1 MARSAKPPEP
11 PPLALKQ
18 PHDVARTRLQER
30 IDKGRQL
37 HGRQVNTGEEAEAF
51 NKEYEKW
58 DDYNGTLLDSLFT
71 NDSLVTEYN
80 WSVSMGL
87 IAYDETMGHKYRR
100 NLEHL
105 SKKIDQLESIFERI
119 ELIPLAPGVATSQQA
134 RSASPSTPSDRV
146 FIVHGHDAAGL
157 EMVARFIERVG
168 LSPVVLHEQPSGGRT
183 VIEKLEHHA
192 DVGFAVILLTP
203 DDEGKAKGNAELKP
217 RARQNVVLEL
227 GYFVGHLGRH
237 RVCALH
243 RGPIELPS
251 DILGVVYV
259 AFDEGGGWRLPLA
272 RELKQAGFNIDMNR
286 AM

>member
-1 MARSAKPPEP
+1 MARTAKPPEP

-18 PHDVARTRLQER
+18 PHDVARGRLQER

-37 HGRQVNTGEEAEAF
+37 EGRQVTTGEAF

-58 DDYNGTLLDSLFT
+58 DDYNGTLLGSLFT

-80 WSVSMGL
+80 WSVSMGM
-87 IAYDETMGHKYRR
+87 IAYDETMFHKYRR

-105 SKKIDQLESIFERI
+105 SKKTDQLESIYERI
-119 ELIPLAPGVATSQQA
+119 ELIPLAPGVTTSQPT
-134 RSASPSTPSDRV
+134 RTSSPSVSSNRV

-168 LSPVVLHEQPSGGRT
+168 LIPLVLHEQPSGGRT
-183 VIEKLEHHA
+183 VIEKLEHHG
-192 DVGFAVILLTP
+192 DVDFAVILLTP
-203 DDEGKAKGNAELKP
+203 DDEGKDKGDAELKP

-227 GYFVGHLGRH
+227 GYFVGRLGRN

-243 RGPIELPS
+243 RGPMELPS

-259 AFDEGGGWRLPLA
+259 SFDEGGGWRLTLA
-272 RELKQAGFNIDMNR
+272 RELKQAGFTIDMNR